1 MIDKTRVH
9 YGLSDRSPTVT
20 ATALALTIA
29 NHLSIGTDRC
39 FSETRQNQREGFS
52 QNPCIC

>member
-20 ATALALTIA
+20 ATALGLTIA
-29 NHLSIGTDRC
+29 NHLSIGTDKC